1 MQSVF
6 RLAAS
11 LVFEFCSC
19 SPISHLSSCISEIT
33 RIAQITKKKFTDPTE
48 AEFHLKSQLMKN
60 CWKFNATLL
69 IKWTLFCM
77 FVNLISVLLIFTIYN
92 FYFLFQNS
100 AHLQQRANELLGK
113 INTVCFLHNWGLVKF
128 CVVLLNLV
136 RFYKALKVQL
146 MVG

>member
-1 MQSVF
+1 MFSGWLPLWCSNFAVAHLF
-6 RLAAS
+6 RTYRVAFLKLLES
-11 LVFEFCSC
+11 LK
-19 SPISHLSSCISEIT
+19 L
-33 RIAQITKKKFTDPTE
+33 QKKKLTDPTE